1 MFTLQSIPDVCRV
14 DADDKL
20 DVELYKCIDSNKLLR
35 NEVSYELEAAMDCNI
50 LPVGGCDR
58 DETLS
63 STPPHRIKFSISLI
77 RACNISSWDCKLCI
91 NSFDVRLVDE
101 SRLSSGLVSGIPL
114 KEAPLADDDLGKY
127 LIGNLLSPFRKRNDP
142 PRPEFDRVIPLFGK
156 LSILSTSCSC
166 VLVRL
171 GGESLSLSS
180 SSRGAFSNTFLRLP
194 LKLPPLAELFLGSL
208 LAGRR
213 RFSSIKGK

>member
-1 MFTLQSIPDVCRV
+1 MV

-20 DVELYKCIDSNKLLR
+20 DVELYKCIDSNKLER
-35 NEVSYELEAAMDCNI
+35 NEVSYELEAAMNCNI

-58 DETLS
+58 DDETVS
-63 STPPHRIKFSISLI
+63 STPPDRIKFSISLI
-77 RACNISSWDCKLCI
+77 RACNISSWDCKVCT

-114 KEAPLADDDLGKY
+114 NEAPLREEDLGMY
-127 LIGNLLSPFRKRNDP
+127 LIGSLLSPFLKRNDP
-142 PRPEFDRVIPLFGK
+142 PRPEFDRDIPLFGR
-156 LSILSTSCSC
+156 LSILLTSCSC
-166 VLVRL
+166 VLASRL
-171 GGESLSLSS
+171 GGELSSFSS